1 MKTSFTHYLC
11 KRMPSPELA
20 TLVFEVS
27 EYFPK
32 EEINQ
37 LFQKESEKLLQQA
50 DEEQIQDLLLFR
62 DMDHVA
68 YIDRAVRNAG
78 FRDPDLDPL
87 VQDLVVKLLMG
98 SLFSGYQGQPMVARF
113 KVAVT
118 NAIRTLATKR
128 TRTTRR
134 SQPLEMDVPEPARN
148 SSSEEVID
156 QFRNYLRTRVGPA
169 AVAVLDQRLAG
180 KDTKDL
186 LGSQGLETSYR
197 LKQVVQDLKA
207 ALGDFARN
215 DQEFYNAIA
224 RAVAD
229 EQRTLERRFRKPAKV
244 SVE

>member
-1 MKTSFTHYLC
+1 MKTSFTNYLC
-11 KRMPSPELA
+11 NRMPAPELA

-32 EEINQ
+32 EEIND
-37 LFQKESEKLLQQA
+37 LFKKEIEKLLQQA
-50 DEEQIQDLLLFR
+50 DDEQIQDLLSFK
-62 DMDHVA
+62 DMDHVG
-68 YIDRAVRNAG
+68 YIDRSVRNAG

-98 SLFSGYQGQPMVARF
+98 TLFSGYQGQPMVARF

-128 TRTTRR
+128 NRTTRR

-180 KDTKDL
+180 QDLKNL

-197 LKQVVQDLKA
+197 LKQAVQDLKSALKNFAQNDPAFYA
-207 ALGDFARN
+207 AIQQAM
-215 DQEFYNAIA
+215 NA
-224 RAVAD
+224 
-229 EQRTLERRFRKPAKV
+229 EQRTLDRRFRKPARV
-244 SVE
+244 STE